1 MHFLSIFLSGG
12 YNRSDN
18 GLSAIVFVV
27 DLLFDTMTLPGLA
40 LPLTAVFDDGF
51 LFVAKNI

>member
-1 MHFLSIFLSGG
+1 MHFLSIFFSGG

-51 LFVAKNI
+51 LFVAKII

>member
-1 MHFLSIFLSGG
+1 MHFLSIFFSGS

-27 DLLFDTMTLPGLA
+27 DLLFDTMTLPALP
-40 LPLTAVFDDGF
+40 LPLTAVLDDGF
-51 LFVAKNI
+51 LFAAKII